1 MEEQQRTPRLCS
13 EIQLFDL
20 CELDACPHK
29 EGRFCTHD
37 RILDRF
43 EAIKEED
50 ERALHYLPDEFEEDE
65 EGADDADEFGGEDEY
80 EDDEI

>member
-1 MEEQQRTPRLCS
+1 MEQQQRTPRLCS

-20 CELDACPHK
+20 CELDVCPHK
-29 EGRFCTHD
+29 EGRFCTHE

-50 ERALHYLPDEFEEDE
+50 EKSLQYLPDEFEDDE
-65 EGADDADEFGGEDEY
+65 ELASDDDEYGVDEY
-80 EDDEI
+80 EDEEI